1 MGRERRFSVER
12 GSSYPGDC
20 SHEFRPVAPARR
32 SRGSFFGGDGEGS
45 ESNSRHSRQGAAGAR
60 RNSKSGQPIMTM
72 IFRKPIEGIERPQMP
87 ADVVIV
93 GGGPAG
99 MACALRLA
107 QLIDAHNAAHPD
119 SQLSKENIYVLEK
132 AREIGQHCLSG
143 ALLDP
148 RSMRELL
155 PDFEKEAPLDA
166 KVDKESVYFLTEKS
180 KFKFPIT
187 PPPLRDH
194 GNYVISLNRF
204 VKWLGSKVEETGIT
218 IFTGFAGSE
227 LLFEGDRVTG
237 VRTDDKGVDK
247 EGHQKSNFEPGYDL
261 QAKIV
266 ILAEGPRGS
275 LTKQLINKFDL
286 AKNTNPQTYGVG
298 VKELWE
304 VPAGRIAPGEVIY
317 TMGWPLTTK
326 EYGGAWIYGSKD
338 NVVSL
343 GFVTGLDYADP
354 RLDPQR
360 VLQQFKRH
368 PFVAKLL
375 EGGKMIRYGAKSLP
389 YGGWWAIPPVAGNGW
404 MILGDSAGFLNSARL
419 KGIHLA
425 IKSGMLAAE
434 TAFEALKKDDSSA
447 AMLGEYQKKV
457 ESSWIKDE
465 LWKVRNMHQGFEQ
478 GLYAGMFHTGLQ
490 MITGG
495 RGLRNRYPARAGHE
509 HMHKLAELPADGG
522 AEAHLLGPAKGDG
535 RLTFDKLTD
544 LYHSGT
550 KHEEDQP
557 SHLVIDDTNICNT
570 RCVKEYGSP
579 CQNFCPANVY
589 EMVDDA
595 SQPNGKLISL
605 NPSNCVHCKTCDIA
619 DPYQIITWV
628 PPEGGGGPNYD
639 GM

>member
-1 MGRERRFSVER
+1 
-12 GSSYPGDC
+12 
-20 SHEFRPVAPARR
+20 
-32 SRGSFFGGDGEGS
+32 
-45 ESNSRHSRQGAAGAR
+45 
-60 RNSKSGQPIMTM
+60 
-72 IFRKPIEGIERPQMP
+72 MP

-99 MACALRLA
+99 MACALRLS
-107 QLIDAHNAAHPD
+107 QLIDEHNAENPG

-166 KVDKESVYFLTEKS
+166 AVGKESVYFLTEKG
-180 KFKFPIT
+180 KIKLPVT

-204 VKWLGSKVEETGIT
+204 VKWLGEKVEAAGVTV
-218 IFTGFAGSE
+218 FTGFAGSE
-227 LLFEGDRVTG
+227 LLYEGNRVAG
-237 VRTDDKGVDK
+237 VRTDDKGLDK
-247 EGHQKSNFEPGYDL
+247 NNQPKSNFEPGYDL
-261 QAKIV
+261 QARIT
-266 ILAEGPRGS
+266 ILAEGTRGS
-275 LTKQLINKFDL
+275 LTKQLIQKFDL
-286 AKNTNPQTYGVG
+286 AKDRNSQTYGQG
-298 VKELWE
+298 IKELWE
-304 VPAGRIAPGEVIY
+304 VPSGRIAPGEVIY
-317 TMGWPLTTK
+317 TMGWPLTSH
-326 EYGGAWIYGSKD
+326 EYGGAWIYGSKN

-343 GFVTGLDYADP
+343 GFVTGLDYPDP

-368 PFVAKLL
+368 PFVVKLL
-375 EGGKMIRYGAKSLP
+375 EGGKMVRYGAKSLP
-389 YGGWWAIPPVAGNGW
+389 YGGWWAIPPVAGDGW

-434 TAFEALKKDDSSA
+434 TAFEALKEDDCSA
-447 AMLGEYQKKV
+447 ASLGRFQQKV
-457 ESSWIKDE
+457 ESSWIKSE
-465 LWKVRNMHQGFEQ
+465 LWKVRNFHQGFEHGFWR
-478 GLYAGMFHTGLQ
+478 GLVHAGIQQF
-490 MITGG
+490 TGG
-495 RGLRNRYPARAGHE
+495 RGVRDRYVGSSGYTR
-509 HMHKLAELPADGG
+509 MKKLANLPADGG
-522 AEAHLLGPAKGDG
+522 AEAALIGPAKGDG
-535 RLTFDKLTD
+535 KLTFDKLTD

-557 SHLVIDDTNICNT
+557 AHLIIHDTNICES
-570 RCVKEYGSP
+570 RCAKEFGGP
-579 CQNFCPANVY
+579 CQHFCPANVY
-589 EMVDDA
+589 ELLDDPA
-595 SQPNGKLISL
+595 APNGKRISL
-605 NPSNCVHCKTCDIA
+605 NPSNCVHCKTCDIQ

>member
-1 MGRERRFSVER
+1 ML
-12 GSSYPGDC
+12 
-20 SHEFRPVAPARR
+20 
-32 SRGSFFGGDGEGS
+32 
-45 ESNSRHSRQGAAGAR
+45 
-60 RNSKSGQPIMTM
+60 
-72 IFRKPIEGIERPQMP
+72 IFRKPLEGIERPQMP

-99 MACALRLA
+99 MACALRLS
-107 QLIDAHNAAHPD
+107 QLIDQHNSQNPD
-119 SQLSKENIYVLEK
+119 KQLSKENIYLLEK

-155 PDFEKEAPLDA
+155 PGFEKQAPLDA
-166 KVDKESVYFLTEKS
+166 PVSQEAVYFLTRKG
-180 KFKFPIT
+180 KFKLPIT

-218 IFTGFAGSE
+218 VFTGFAGSE

-247 EGHQKSNFEPGYDL
+247 QNQPKSNFEPGYDL
-261 QAKIV
+261 QAKVV

-275 LTKQLINKFDL
+275 LTKQLITRFDL
-286 AKNTNPQTYGVG
+286 MKDRNPQTFGQG

-304 VPAGRIAPGEVIY
+304 LPSGRIAPGQVIY
-317 TMGWPLTTK
+317 TMGWPLTSK
-326 EYGGAWIYGSKD
+326 EYGGAWMYGSKD
-338 NVVSL
+338 NIVSL
-343 GFVTGLDYADP
+343 GFVTALEYPDP
-354 RLDPQR
+354 RLDPQH
-360 VLQQFKRH
+360 VLQDFKQH
-368 PFVAKLL
+368 PFIAGLL

-389 YGGWWAIPPVAGNGW
+389 YSGWWAVPPLAGDGW
-404 MILGDSAGFLNSARL
+404 MIVGDSAGLLNSARL

-434 TAFEALKKDDSSA
+434 TAFEALKQDNFSA
-447 AMLGEYQKKV
+447 STIGQYQAKV
-457 ESSWIKDE
+457 ESSWIRDE
-465 LWKVRNMHQGFEQ
+465 LWKVRNFHQGFEH
-478 GLYAGMFHTGLQ
+478 GFWAGMFHAGIQ
-490 MITGG
+490 QFTGG
-495 RGLRNRYPARAGHE
+495 YGLRNRYPGTAGYQ
-509 HMHKLAELPADGG
+509 HMKKLSALSADGG
-522 AEAHLLGPAKGDG
+522 DEAYLLGPAKGDG
-535 RLTFDKLTD
+535 KLTFDKLTD

-557 SHLVIDDTNICNT
+557 SHLVIHDTNICNV
-570 RCVKEYGSP
+570 RCIKEFGSP

-595 SQPNGKLISL
+595 EQPNGKRISL
-605 NPSNCVHCKTCDIA
+605 NPSNCVHCKTCDIQ

>member
-1 MGRERRFSVER
+1 ML
-12 GSSYPGDC
+12 
-20 SHEFRPVAPARR
+20 
-32 SRGSFFGGDGEGS
+32 
-45 ESNSRHSRQGAAGAR
+45 
-60 RNSKSGQPIMTM
+60 
-72 IFRKPIEGIERPQMP
+72 IFRKPLENVERPQMP

-99 MACALRLA
+99 MACALRLS
-107 QLIDAHNAAHPD
+107 QLIDQHNVAQPD
-119 SQLSKENIYVLEK
+119 APLSKENIYVLEK
-132 AREIGQHCLSG
+132 AREVGQHCLSG

-155 PDFEKEAPLDA
+155 PGFEKEAPLDA
-166 KVDKESVYFLTEKS
+166 EVTKESVYFLTEKG
-180 KFKFPIT
+180 KLKFPVT

-194 GNYVISLNRF
+194 GNYVISINRF

-218 IFTGFAGSE
+218 VFTGFAGSE
-227 LLFEGDRVTG
+227 LLYGLDGDGNRVTG

-247 EGHQKSNFEPGYDL
+247 ENQQKSNFEPGYDL
-261 QAKIV
+261 QAKVV
-266 ILAEGPRGS
+266 ILAEGTRGS
-275 LTKQLINKFDL
+275 LTKQLISKFDL
-286 AKNTNPQTYGVG
+286 TRNSNPQTWGQG

-304 VPAGRIAPGEVIY
+304 VPSGRVAPGEVIY
-317 TMGWPLTTK
+317 TMGWPLTSK

-343 GFVTGLDYADP
+343 GFVTGLDYPDP
-354 RLDPQR
+354 RLDPQK
-360 VLQQFKRH
+360 VLQDFKQH

-389 YGGWWAIPPVAGNGW
+389 YGGWWALPPLAGDGW
-404 MILGDSAGFLNSARL
+404 MIVGDSAGFLNSARL

-447 AMLGEYQKKV
+447 ATLGAFQKNV
-457 ESSWIKDE
+457 EASWIKDE
-465 LWKVRNMHQGFEQ
+465 LWKVRNMHQGFEH
-478 GLYAGMFHTGLQ
+478 GFYAGMFHTGLQ
-490 MITGG
+490 MFTGG
-495 RGLRNRYPARAGHE
+495 RGLHNRYPSKAGYE
-509 HMHKLAELPADGG
+509 HMKKLAELPPDGG
-522 AEAHLLGPAKGDG
+522 GEAHLLGPAKGDG
-535 RLTFDKLTD
+535 KLTFDKLTD

-557 SHLVIDDTNICNT
+557 AHLVIRDTDICNT
-570 RCVKEYGSP
+570 RCVKEFGSP

-589 EMVDDA
+589 EMVEDTT
-595 SQPNGKLISL
+595 QLNGKRISL
-605 NPSNCVHCKTCDIA
+605 NPSNCVHCKTCDII